1 VKVTGTPVAATLMT
15 ASNITGTPVLDP
27 AIPGFELAIEGGGT
41 LLNLKSTSG
50 SPFDTW
56 ATTTNGL
63 SGGDAAATADPD
75 NDGIDNAVEF
85 VIGGQPNPA
94 NPNANSS
101 ALAPTISTDAS
112 NLIFT
117 FRRTDLSL
125 TQPGIVIATEYG
137 SDLIGWTTATNG
149 VNGVAIVVTN
159 DIEASVD
166 QVQVSIPKTLATGAK
181 MFARLNVVIP

>member
-1 VKVTGTPVAATLMT
+1 
-15 ASNITGTPVLDP
+15 VLDP

-41 LLNLKSTSG
+41 LLNLVAASG
-50 SPFDTW
+50 GPFDTW

-75 NDGIDNAVEF
+75 NDGLDNAVEF

-101 ALAPTISTDAS
+101 ALAPTISTDAN

-117 FRRTDLSL
+117 YRRTDLAL
-125 TQPGIVIATEYG
+125 TQPGIGIAAEYG
-137 SDLIGWTTATNG
+137 SDLVGWTPATQG
-149 VNGVAIVVTN
+149 VNGVTIVVTN
-159 DIEASVD
+159 DIEAGVD
-166 QVQVSIPKTLATGAK
+166 QVQVSIPKALATGAK

>member
-1 VKVTGTPVAATLMT
+1 VQQDGNTLKLVYTAAS
-15 ASNITGTPVLDP
+15 A
-27 AIPGFELAIEGGGT
+27 
-41 LLNLKSTSG
+41 G
-50 SPFDTW
+50 SFNTW

-75 NDGIDNAVEF
+75 NDGLKNSVEF

-94 NPNANSS
+94 NPNSNSS
-101 ALAPTISTDAS
+101 ALAPTVSTDAN

-125 TQPGIVIATEYG
+125 TQPGIVIAAEYG
-137 SDLIGWTTATNG
+137 SNLTGWTTATDG

-159 DIEASVD
+159 DIETGVD

-181 MFARLNVVIP
+181 MFARLTVGIP